1 MKRIKAKVLT
11 DWNKTRN
18 KGCKFYPGDLAKV
31 RNSPYNSDLAN
42 QYRGKIGRVIAVS
55 GCPKQGLIRYDTGIF
70 GQRRATTRYYV
81 LMNDA
86 EILSIGS
93 PDLSKPERASSNV

>member
-18 KGCKFYPGDLAKV
+18 PGCKFYPGDLAKV
-31 RNSPYNSDLAN
+31 RKSPYSSDLAN
-42 QYRGKIGRVIAVS
+42 RYVGRIGRVIAVT
-55 GCPKQGLIRYDTGIF
+55 GCPEQGLIRYQTGF
-70 GQRRATTRYYV
+70 GRRRATSRYYL
-81 LMNDA
+81 LMKDA

-93 PDLSKPERASSNV
+93 PDLDQRIDEVPCYC